1 MIFMTTKSEL
11 ITQNEKLLEGIQTR
25 QTKLNDLSLYLS
37 ELESQL
43 ALIFAASPDIIVFLD
58 ESETIVKIS
67 DAAFTILGY
76 KRNEMIGKPIWD
88 FIAPK
93 DTNEARN
100 KFSEIKEKKVMYFDG
115 HKSFINQWISKSGNL
130 IKLVW
135 RFSICDDR
143 EKHTIGVASDITQ
156 FGSNNFHSFK
166 LLQKAV
172 DSSTDGIAIIDS
184 RDNSYAYVNKAYE
197 QITGY
202 TSSELLSASCDVLYT
217 SNTMDSRALKTL
229 NNCLKK
235 GKNCDILLECTK
247 KDGEIFYNRMT
258 VSSVV
263 EQGNVVNFIVIT
275 RDVTDKMGTK
285 YDWSPTTESGFV
297 HLTKV
302 VS

>member
-1 MIFMTTKSEL
+1 MTTKSEL

-25 QTKLNDLSLYLS
+25 QSKLNDLSSYLS

-76 KRNEMIGKPIWD
+76 KRPEMIGKPIWD
-88 FIAPK
+88 FITPK
-93 DTNEARN
+93 DANEARATFSQIKQN
-100 KFSEIKEKKVMYFDG
+100 KIMYFDG
-115 HKSFINQWISKSGNL
+115 QKSFINQWISKSGNL

-143 EKHTIGVASDITQ
+143 EKHTIGVASDVTQ

-172 DSSTDGIAIIDS
+172 DSSTDGIAVIDA
-184 RDNSYAYVNKAYE
+184 DNNAYVYANKAYE

-202 TSSELLSASCDVLYT
+202 DIDELIDSKYDMIFSKDTL
-217 SNTMDSRALKTL
+217 DSRVFKTL
-229 NNCLKK
+229 KQCLKK
-235 GKNCDILLECTK
+235 GKNCDVLIECMNK
-247 KDGEIFYNRMT
+247 SGEIFYNRMT
-258 VSSVV
+258 VSTVV
-263 EQGNVVNFIVIT
+263 EHGSVVNFIVIS
-275 RDVTDKMGTK
+275 RDITDKIGVK
-285 YDWSPTTESGFV
+285 YEWSPNAESGFV
-297 HLTKV
+297 HLTTP